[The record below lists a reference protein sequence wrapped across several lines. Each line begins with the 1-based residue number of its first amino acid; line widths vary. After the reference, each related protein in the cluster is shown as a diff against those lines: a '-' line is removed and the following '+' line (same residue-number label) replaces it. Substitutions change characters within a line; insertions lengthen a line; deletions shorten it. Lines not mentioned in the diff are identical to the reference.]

1 MSYHTLMS
9 SSTLPVKIRD
19 DADDFVIH
27 FNVHMESSWA
37 EGRRESMRKT
47 MYTWECTRR
56 SDVTW
61 RMRKGHLQECRKD
74 EWGKSWI
81 RYNQSPDWDREQ
93 YRSSILT

>member
-1 MSYHTLMS
+1 VVSYHTLMS

-19 DADDFVIH
+19 EADDFVIH

-47 MYTWECTRR
+47 MFTWECTRR

-61 RMRKGHLQECRKD
+61 RMRRDTCENAEKTNGESR
-74 EWGKSWI
+74 G
-81 RYNQSPDWDREQ
+81 
-93 YRSSILT
+93 